1 MQNECVFSADRRY
14 RYILKHTWEPFF
26 DPKLCTW
33 IGANPSVAE
42 EASLDASTK
51 RIRAFSSS
59 WGYKGF
65 IMTNL
70 FALVST
76 DPKGLYSVEDPVG
89 PENDRYILQAVQE
102 TMVVIAALVPGRDV
116 EDSITLWLLRERGPT
131 STAEAQMSQ
140 DIRRMSK

>member
-1 MQNECVFSADRRY
+1 
-14 RYILKHTWEPFF
+14 
-26 DPKLCTW
+26 
-33 IGANPSVAE
+33 
-42 EASLDASTK
+42 
-51 RIRAFSSS
+51 
-59 WGYKGF
+59 
-65 IMTNL
+65 MTNL